1 MQLMNKRVRNTLFLF
16 LAGSSCLQAPAVADV
31 ADRIVAVVGNE
42 AIFKSEI
49 DNRVLMA
56 RTQYP
61 ELAQDNALP
70 RTILD
75 GLIDQKI
82 ILAKA
87 KIDSVAIDRNAL
99 DAMVKERLKQLGS
112 RFGSTGEMES
122 RLGKSSSA
130 IRNDIRDELR
140 NQQLIETLRRKKS
153 DGLTITY
160 AEVMAF
166 YKENH
171 SQIPPIPESV
181 SVSQIIKY
189 PTVPAESR
197 ARSLA
202 RIKGIRT
209 ELQGGADF
217 ADLAAKYSEDPG
229 SARLGGDLGVARKG
243 QFIPI
248 FEKTAYALKEGE
260 VSDIVE
266 TRYGYHLIQLLIKE
280 DNSMHARH
288 ILVGLDRSKGDFTE
302 AIQMLRA
309 IYKDAL
315 SGKEIFADIAKK
327 HSDDPLSAALGGKV
341 IASGSSSST
350 LAPSTLFPQL
360 QKVIAT
366 LKKPG
371 DISEPEKIEPPQ
383 GEPFYAIFRL
393 NDRVAAHPLDPDK
406 DYAYLEELALDNKNR
421 QIFNQWLQQLR
432 KEVYVRLSDI

>member
-1 MQLMNKRVRNTLFLF
+1 MNKIVRNTVFLL
-16 LAGSSCLQAPAVADV
+16 LAGSFCLQAPVFAEV
-31 ADRIVAVVGNE
+31 ADRIVAVIGNE

-56 RTQYP
+56 RIQYP
-61 ELAQDNALP
+61 ELAQDKVLP

-87 KIDSVAIDRNAL
+87 KIDSVAIDVNAL
-99 DAMVKERLKQLGS
+99 DALVKDRFKQLGS
-112 RFGSTGEMES
+112 RFGSTSEMES
-122 RLGKSSSA
+122 RIGKSSSA
-130 IRNDIRDELR
+130 IRNDLRDELR
-140 NQQLIETLRRKKS
+140 NQQLIETLRKKKS
-153 DGLTITY
+153 TGLTITY

-166 YKENH
+166 YKENRA
-171 SQIPPIPESV
+171 QIPAIPEVV
-181 SVSQIIKY
+181 SVAQIIKY
-189 PTVPAESR
+189 PAVSAESR

-202 RIKGIRT
+202 RIKGIRS

-217 ADLAAKYSEDPG
+217 ADLAVKYSEDPG
-229 SARLGGDLGVARKG
+229 SARLGGDLGIARKG
-243 QFIPI
+243 QFIPV

-266 TRYGYHLIQLLIKE
+266 TRYGYHLIQLLSKE
-280 DNSMHARH
+280 ENSMHARH

-302 AIQMLRA
+302 AIQQLQA
-309 IYKDAL
+309 IYTDTT
-315 SGKEIFADIAKK
+315 SGKETFSDMAKK
-327 HSDDPLSAALGGKV
+327 HSDDPVSAALGGTV

-350 LAPSTLFPQL
+350 LATSTLFPNL

-383 GEPFYAIFRL
+383 GDPFYAIFKL
-393 NDRVAAHPLDPDK
+393 NERVAAHSLDPDK
-406 DYAYLEELALDNKNR
+406 DYAYLEELALENKNR
-421 QIFNQWLQQLR
+421 QIFNQWLLQLR
-432 KEVYVRLSDI
+432 KEVYVRVSDI